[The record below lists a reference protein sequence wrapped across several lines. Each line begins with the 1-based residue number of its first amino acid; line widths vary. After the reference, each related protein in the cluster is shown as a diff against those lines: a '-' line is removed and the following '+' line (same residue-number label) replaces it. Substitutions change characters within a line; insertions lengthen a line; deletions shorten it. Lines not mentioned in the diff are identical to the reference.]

1 MRSRVSPGEYL
12 AVLSAKYQ
20 IDPDSLFSALVLAK
34 EKQKSTCG
42 KVSVETRGSSGG
54 RTIFLLMNETKVV
67 AQFSIPEEFLLE
79 KRNPIRDYAKADM
92 TLRYRDLESRR
103 TRSFHIMDLRSGM
116 KKIELKAKVLE
127 ISKPVLVF
135 TRFGTYASVANAV
148 IGDETGTI
156 KLCLW
161 NEQIE
166 SVSVGD
172 TVWIKDANMSSF
184 KGEKQLRI
192 GKKGTVTIQDSQL
205 PV

>member
-20 IDPDSLFSALVLAK
+20 IDPDNLFSALVLAK
-34 EKQKSTCG
+34 EKQKSNCG

-54 RTIFLLMNETKVV
+54 RTIFLLMNDTKVV

-79 KRNPIRDYAKADM
+79 KRNPIRDYARADM
-92 TLRYRDLESRR
+92 TRRYLDLENRR
-103 TRSFHIMDLRSGM
+103 ARSFRIIDLRSGM

-127 ISKPVLVF
+127 IAKPVLVF

-161 NEQIE
+161 NEQIA

-172 TVWIKDANMSSF
+172 TVWIKNANMSSF

-192 GKKGTVTIQDSQL
+192 GKKGTVSTQDSRL
-205 PV
+205 

>member
-20 IDPDSLFSALVLAK
+20 IDPDNLFSALVLAK

-42 KVSVETRGSSGG
+42 KISVQTRGSSGG
-54 RTIFLLMNETKVV
+54 RTIFLLMNDTKVV

-79 KRNPIRDYAKADM
+79 KRNPIRDYARADM
-92 TLRYRDLESRR
+92 TRRYLDLENRR
-103 TRSFHIMDLRSGM
+103 ARSFRIIDLRSGM

-127 ISKPVLVF
+127 IAKPVLVF

-161 NEQIE
+161 NEQIA

-172 TVWIKDANMSSF
+172 TVWIKNANMSSF

-192 GKKGTVTIQDSQL
+192 GKKGTVSTQNSRL
-205 PV
+205 

>member
-20 IDPDSLFSALVLAK
+20 LDPDNLFSALVLAK
-34 EKQKSTCG
+34 EKQKSNCG

-54 RTIFLLMNETKVV
+54 RTIFLLMNDTKVV

-79 KRNPIRDYAKADM
+79 KRNPIRDYARADM
-92 TLRYRDLESRR
+92 TRRYLDLENRR
-103 TRSFHIMDLRSGM
+103 ARSFRIIDLRSGM

-127 ISKPVLVF
+127 IAKPVLVF

-161 NEQIE
+161 NEQIA

-172 TVWIKDANMSSF
+172 TVWIKNANMSSF

-192 GKKGTVTIQDSQL
+192 GKKGTVSTQNSRL
-205 PV
+205 

>member
-20 IDPDSLFSALVLAK
+20 LDPDNLFSALVLAK
-34 EKQKSTCG
+34 EKQKSNCG

-54 RTIFLLMNETKVV
+54 RTIFLLMNDTKVV

-79 KRNPIRDYAKADM
+79 KRNPIRDYARADM
-92 TLRYRDLESRR
+92 TRRYLDLENRR
-103 TRSFHIMDLRSGM
+103 ARSFRIIDLRSGM

-127 ISKPVLVF
+127 IAKPVLVF

-161 NEQIE
+161 NEQIA

-172 TVWIKDANMSSF
+172 TVWIKNANMSSF

-192 GKKGTVTIQDSQL
+192 GKKGTVSTQDSHL
-205 PV
+205 

>member
-20 IDPDSLFSALVLAK
+20 IDPDNLFSALVLAK
-34 EKQKSTCG
+34 EKQKSNCG

-54 RTIFLLMNETKVV
+54 RTVFLLMNDTKVV

-79 KRNPIRDYAKADM
+79 KRNPIRDYARADM
-92 TLRYRDLESRR
+92 TRRYLDLENRR
-103 TRSFHIMDLRSGM
+103 SRSFRIIDLRSGM

-127 ISKPVLVF
+127 IAKPVLVF

-161 NEQIE
+161 NEQIA

-172 TVWIKDANMSSF
+172 TVWIKNANMSSF

-192 GKKGTVTIQDSQL
+192 GKKGTVSTRDSL
-205 PV
+205 L

>member
-20 IDPDSLFSALVLAK
+20 LDPDNLFSALVLAK
-34 EKQKSTCG
+34 EKQKSNCG

-54 RTIFLLMNETKVV
+54 RTIFLLMNDTKVV

-79 KRNPIRDYAKADM
+79 KRNPIRDYARADM
-92 TLRYRDLESRR
+92 TRRYLDLENRR
-103 TRSFHIMDLRSGM
+103 ARSFRIIDLRSGM

-127 ISKPVLVF
+127 IAKPVLVF

-161 NEQIE
+161 NEQIA

-172 TVWIKDANMSSF
+172 TVWIKNANMSSF

-192 GKKGTVTIQDSQL
+192 GKKGTVSTQDSRL
-205 PV
+205 

>member
-20 IDPDSLFSALVLAK
+20 IDPDNLFSALVLAK
-34 EKQKSTCG
+34 EKQKSNCG
-42 KVSVETRGSSGG
+42 KVSVETRGSSVG
-54 RTIFLLMNETKVV
+54 RTIFLLMNDTKVV

-79 KRNPIRDYAKADM
+79 KRNPIRDYARADM
-92 TLRYRDLESRR
+92 TRRYLDLENRR
-103 TRSFHIMDLRSGM
+103 ARSFRIIDLRSGM

-127 ISKPVLVF
+127 IAKPVLVF

-161 NEQIE
+161 NEQIA

-172 TVWIKDANMSSF
+172 TVWIKNANMSSF

-192 GKKGTVTIQDSQL
+192 GKKGTVSTQDSRL
-205 PV
+205 